1 MNQVLKNLKQYSN
14 QSFKPMEFV
23 VVFLVIFFVAC
34 IFLFAI
40 DFVPEPPGKTT
51 TNTHVAEA
59 ATVTFSASAPITE
72 TVVPKAQSNTVA
84 SIHVVESD
92 MPVRVSIPKVGI
104 DTRVTNPQS
113 TAVSALDT
121 ALLSGAVRYP
131 SSATLSES
139 APMLIFGH
147 QSYLPV
153 IHNQAFKAFNSLQN
167 VRPGDDVIVSS
178 TTVNY
183 HYRVTSIDY
192 VDVEGS
198 NVSIGGNAHTL
209 ILITCDSF
217 GKQKTKRYVVQAEF
231 NYEEPITTHS

>member
-1 MNQVLKNLKQYSN
+1 
-14 QSFKPMEFV
+14 MEFV

-34 IFLFAI
+34 VFLFAI
-40 DFVPEPPGKTT
+40 DFVPEAPGKTV

-59 ATVTFSASAPITE
+59 STVTFVASAPITE
-72 TVVPKAQSNTVA
+72 TVAPKTQVNTTGVVPQNVA
-84 SIHVVESD
+84 SD
-92 MPVRVSIPKVGI
+92 MPIHVSIPKVGI
-104 DTRVTNPQS
+104 DTRITNPQS
-113 TAVSALDT
+113 TDVHALDT

-131 SSATLSES
+131 TSATLGES

-178 TTVNY
+178 ATVNY

-209 ILITCDSF
+209 ILVTCDSF

-231 NYEEPITTHS
+231 TYSEAIITTHS